1 MDVCYRASLNDFT
14 VSSKC
19 YLSWWHF
26 FSTIFHY
33 PILIGDRTLNIII
46 HFIDNQQI
54 KIKDVLK
61 REINSE
67 IYKVITSSETLIYS
81 MPKISFVEVQEK

>member
-1 MDVCYRASLNDFT
+1 M
-14 VSSKC
+14 
-19 YLSWWHF
+19 
-26 FSTIFHY
+26 
-33 PILIGDRTLNIII
+33 LNIII

-67 IYKVITSSETLIYS
+67 TYKVISKNKTFIYPMS
-81 MPKISFVEVQEK
+81 KISFVEVQEK

>member
-1 MDVCYRASLNDFT
+1 M
-14 VSSKC
+14 
-19 YLSWWHF
+19 LSRVLKRLHRIEQMLPFMVAFF
-26 FSTIFHY
+26 FSTISHY
-33 PILIGDRTLNIII
+33 PILIGDGKLNIII

-54 KIKDVLK
+54 KIKDVFK

>member
-1 MDVCYRASLNDFT
+1 MPPFKVVCSSPYRANATF
-14 VSSKC
+14 
-19 YLSWWHF
+19 HGGI
-26 FSTIFHY
+26 FSTISHY

-46 HFIDNQQI
+46 HFTDEQEI
-54 KIKDVLK
+54 KIENVIE

-67 IYKVITSSETLIYS
+67 TYKVITSSETLIYP

>member
-1 MDVCYRASLNDFT
+1 MCYRASLNDFT

-26 FSTIFHY
+26 FSTISHY

-46 HFIDNQQI
+46 HFTDEQEI
-54 KIKDVLK
+54 KIENVIE

-67 IYKVITSSETLIYS
+67 TYKVITSSETLIYP

>member
-1 MDVCYRASLNDFT
+1 MLPFMVA
-14 VSSKC
+14 
-19 YLSWWHF
+19 F
-26 FSTIFHY
+26 FSTISHY
-33 PILIGDRTLNIII
+33 PILIGDRKLSIII

-54 KIKDVLK
+54 KIKDVFK

-67 IYKVITSSETLIYS
+67 IYKVITSSETFVYS

>member
-1 MDVCYRASLNDFT
+1 M
-14 VSSKC
+14 
-19 YLSWWHF
+19 LS
-26 FSTIFHY
+26 
-33 PILIGDRTLNIII
+33 III

-67 IYKVITSSETLIYS
+67 IYKVITSSETFIYP